1 MELERW
7 NPFSELDDMGR
18 EIDRLCNGFIPA
30 GRRTFF
36 GAPFPALRSE
46 EGVASAAVDVIDK
59 KDAVVVRAEMPGID
73 REKIDI
79 TIEKNTLA
87 ITGTVKKDE
96 EVKGEDY
103 YHRER
108 RHTSFSRKITLPTK
122 VDEKRVKATFRD
134 GLLEVNLP
142 KAEKAE
148 PKKIAVEV
156 K

>member
-1 MELERW
+1 MELVRW
-7 NPFSELDDMGR
+7 NPFGELDNMGR
-18 EIDRLCNGFIPA
+18 EIDRLCNEFSPV

-36 GAPFPALRSE
+36 GTPFQAVRPE
-46 EGVASAAVDVIDK
+46 EGVASTAVDVLDR

-96 EVKGEDY
+96 EVKREDY

-122 VDEKRVKATFRD
+122 VDETQVKATFRD
-134 GLLEVNLP
+134 GLLEVTLP
-142 KAEKAE
+142 KAEKVK
-148 PKKIAVEV
+148 PKKITVDV